1 MNALI
6 QQESALIGSENAIA
20 ALEAQS
26 SARLLVLSDS
36 HGDLDTVRSI
46 IMQFGAESDAL
57 IFCGDG
63 FCDITACLE
72 EAFRDEKLRKAL
84 PPVIAAVR
92 GNGDADSYLLHSGEV
107 DEDEEALLCRKI
119 LAPPRSEFTAAG
131 RNILAVHGHRHG
143 VDWGTETLLSAAHTM
158 DADIVFFGHTHRVF
172 CEEDGGTLILN
183 PGSCSSPRDRLPPA
197 FATVSFPGGSERF
210 KVEFFGIHKGVFGS
224 TDIRPLPV

>member
-6 QQESALIGSENAIA
+6 QQESALIGSEKAIA
-20 ALEAQS
+20 SLETRN

-46 IMQFGAESDAL
+46 IMQFGTESDAM

-63 FCDITACLE
+63 FCDIAACLE
-72 EAFRDEKLRKAL
+72 EAARDEKLKEAL

-92 GNGDADSYLLHSGEV
+92 GNGDADSYLLHNGE
-107 DEDEEALLCRKI
+107 ENQDEEAALCKI
-119 LAPPRSEFTAAG
+119 LAPPRLELTAAG

-143 VDWGTETLLSAAHTM
+143 VDWGTETLLSSARTM
-158 DADIVFFGHTHRVF
+158 DADMVFFGHTHCVHR
-172 CEEDGGTLILN
+172 EEEGGTLILN

-197 FATVSFPGGSERF
+197 FATVSFPGGRERF
-210 KVEFFGIHKGVFGS
+210 KVEFFGIYRGLFGS

>member
-6 QQESALIGSENAIA
+6 QQDSALIGSENAIA
-20 ALEAQS
+20 ALETQN
-26 SARLLVLSDS
+26 SARLLVFSDS

-63 FCDITACLE
+63 FCDIAACLE
-72 EAFRDEKLRKAL
+72 EAFRDENLKEAL

-92 GNGDADSYLLHSGEV
+92 GNGDADSYLLHSGE
-107 DEDEEALLCRKI
+107 DEDEEAAPCRKI
-119 LAPPRSEFTAAG
+119 LAPLRLELTAAG

-143 VDWGTETLLSAAHTM
+143 VDWGTETLLSAAQTM
-158 DADIVFFGHTHRVF
+158 DADMVFFGHTHCVHR
-172 CEEDGGTLILN
+172 EEEGGTLILN

-210 KVEFFGIHKGVFGS
+210 KVEFFGIHRGVFGG

>member
-6 QQESALIGSENAIA
+6 QQDSALIGSENAIA
-20 ALEAQS
+20 ALETQN
-26 SARLLVLSDS
+26 SARLLVFSDS

-72 EAFRDEKLRKAL
+72 EAFRDEKLRETL

-92 GNGDADSYLLHSGEV
+92 GNGDADSYAVNMDCG
-107 DEDEEALLCRKI
+107 DEEEQEPARKI
-119 LAPPRSEFTAAG
+119 TAPLRLELTAAG

-143 VDWGTETLLSAAHTM
+143 VDWGTETLLSSAHTM
-158 DADIVFFGHTHRVF
+158 DADMVFFGHTHRVF

-210 KVEFFGIHKGVFGS
+210 KVEFFGIHRGVFGG

>member
-1 MNALI
+1 MNTLI
-6 QQESALIGSENAIA
+6 QQESALIGSEKAIA
-20 ALEAQS
+20 ALETQS

-46 IMQFGAESDAL
+46 IMQFGRDCDAL

-63 FCDITACLE
+63 FCDIAACLE
-72 EAFRDEKLRKAL
+72 EAAQDEKLKEAL

-92 GNGDADSYLLHSGEV
+92 GNGDADSYPLNTGGDD
-107 DEDEEALLCRKI
+107 DEDIPCRKI
-119 LAPPRSEFTAAG
+119 VAPLRLEFTAAG

-143 VDWGTETLLSAAHTM
+143 VDWGTETLLSSAHTM
-158 DADIVFFGHTHRVF
+158 DADMVFFGHTHCVF
-172 CEEDGGTLILN
+172 REEDGGTLILN

-197 FATVSFPGGSERF
+197 FAIVSFPGGSERF
-210 KVEFFGIHKGVFGS
+210 KVEFFGIHRGVFGS